1 MNIIVCYKLIPDSED
16 MVIRPDGSISLDQA
30 EQVISDYDLL
40 AVEAGLQL
48 VEKNGGKLMALSIG
62 TDKLLN
68 SKAKKDILSRGPD
81 ELYLVT
87 DASLASADTS
97 LTAKVLVAAIQKMGG
112 CDLVLFGEGSGDLY
126 FQQVGLQVG
135 ELLGQP
141 TFNAVSK
148 IEVVDGKLVVE
159 RSLEDEIDVYSLPL
173 PAALSV
179 TTDINVPRLPSMKEI
194 LKASKKPVT
203 EWTLQD
209 VTVAGDG
216 KPRVDVLSVRA
227 PKAADRK
234 RITIEGKPEEIA
246 QTLVNYLSKEG
257 VL

>member
-16 MVIRPDGSISLDQA
+16 IVIKPDGSISLDQA
-30 EQVISDYDLL
+30 EQVISEYDLL

-48 VEKNGGKLMALSIG
+48 VEKNGGKLMALSVG

-87 DASLASADTS
+87 DAALANADTS
-97 LTAKVLVAAIQKMGG
+97 QTAKTLVAAIEKIGG

-135 ELLGQP
+135 ELLGRP

-148 IEVVDGKLVVE
+148 IDAADGKLLVE
-159 RSLEDEIDVYSLPL
+159 RSLEDEIDVYSISL
-173 PAALSV
+173 PAALAV

-194 LKASKKPVT
+194 LKASKKPVV

-209 VTVAGDG
+209 LTISGDG
-216 KPRVDVLSVRA
+216 KPRVDVLAVRA
-227 PKAADRK
+227 PKSADRK
-234 RITIEGKPEEIA
+234 RIKIEGSPEDVA
-246 QTLVNYLSKEG
+246 QALVGYLSKEG

>member
-1 MNIIVCYKLIPDSED
+1 M
-16 MVIRPDGSISLDQA
+16 
-30 EQVISDYDLL
+30 
-40 AVEAGLQL
+40 
-48 VEKNGGKLMALSIG
+48 
-62 TDKLLN
+62 
-68 SKAKKDILSRGPD
+68 
-81 ELYLVT
+81 
-87 DASLASADTS
+87 
-97 LTAKVLVAAIQKMGG
+97 LVAAIQKMGG

-148 IEVVDGKLVVE
+148 IEVVDGNLMVE

-234 RITIEGKPEEIA
+234 RIKIEGKPEEIA

>member
-16 MVIRPDGSISLDQA
+16 MVVKPDGSISLEQA
-30 EQVISDYDLL
+30 EWTISDYDLL

-48 VEKNGGKLMALSIG
+48 VEKNGGKLIALSIG
-62 TDKLLN
+62 TEKLLN

-87 DASLASADTS
+87 DPSLSNADTN
-97 LTAKVLVAAIQKMGG
+97 LTARVLAAAIQKIGG
-112 CDLVLFGEGSGDLY
+112 IDLVLFGEGSGDLY

-141 TFNAVSK
+141 TFNAISK
-148 IEVVDGKLVVE
+148 IDLVDGGILVE
-159 RSLEDEIDVYSLPL
+159 RSLESEIDVLSLPL

-179 TTDINVPRLPSMKEI
+179 TTDINIPRLPTMKEI
-194 LKASKKPVT
+194 LKAGKKPVT
-203 EWTLQD
+203 EWSLED
-209 VTVAGDG
+209 VALTGNG
-216 KPRVDVLSVRA
+216 KQRVDVLSVRA

-234 RITIEGKPEEIA
+234 RIMIDGSPEDEVQSLIG
-246 QTLVNYLSKEG
+246 YLSKEG

>member
-16 MVIRPDGSISLDQA
+16 MVIKPDGSISLDQA
-30 EQVISDYDLL
+30 EQVISEYDLL

-48 VEKNGGKLMALSIG
+48 VEKNGGKLMALSVG

-87 DASLASADTS
+87 DAALGYGDTNQ
-97 LTAKVLVAAIQKMGG
+97 TAKALVAAIQKIGDY
-112 CDLVLFGEGSGDLY
+112 DLLLFGEGSGDLY

-135 ELLGQP
+135 ELLGLP
-141 TFNAVSK
+141 TLNAVSK
-148 IEVVDGKLVVE
+148 IDAADGKLVVE
-159 RSLEDEIDVYSLPL
+159 RSLEDEINVYSLPL
-173 PAALSV
+173 PAAISV

-194 LKASKKPVT
+194 LKAGKKPVM
-203 EWTLQD
+203 EWTMQD
-209 VTVAGDG
+209 ITLSGDG
-216 KPRVDVLSVRA
+216 KPRVDIVSVRA

-234 RITIEGKPEEIA
+234 RIQIDGKAEEVA
-246 QTLVNYLSKEG
+246 QTLVGYLSKEG